1 MVPELINPVLATVV
15 AILAAAV
22 SVALVARRGLARTLV
37 PLSGGL
43 LAGIAAFGLI
53 PELVREIGFSQGLL
67 LVAGGYLALMAFD
80 RFVHPICP
88 SCSHDHDHDRCAT
101 SSDGL
106 ALHGFAGPL
115 LTAAAVHAFLDGWG
129 LVTVGLAAKDLP
141 HAGSAV
147 AAAVMLHKV
156 PEGLALGAI
165 VRAAVG
171 RPVKAVALVGLAE
184 LATIAGGA
192 FGFWLTPAAW
202 LSYPL
207 ALAGG
212 TFLFL
217 GVHAIHG
224 DWKRRGATTALVPA
238 LAGAAGAAL
247 LQQGVRMAVR

>member
-1 MVPELINPVLATVV
+1 MIPDLLQLPVLATAV
-15 AILAAAV
+15 AILSAAA
-22 SVALVARRGLARTLV
+22 SVALLGKRGLARTLV

-53 PELVREIGFSQGLL
+53 PEIVREIGLVNGIL
-67 LVAGGYLALMAFD
+67 LVGAGYLVLMAFD
-80 RFVHPICP
+80 RFVYPICP
-88 SCSHDHDHDRCAT
+88 SCAHDHDHDGCPT
-101 SSDGL
+101 S
-106 ALHGFAGPL
+106 LHGFAGPL
-115 LTAAAVHAFLDGWG
+115 LTAAAVHALLDGWG
-129 LVTVGLAAKDLP
+129 LVTVRLASADLP
-141 HAGSAV
+141 AAGSAV
-147 AAAVMLHKV
+147 AIAVLLHKI

-171 RPVKAVALVGLAE
+171 RPVRAIALCALAE
-184 LATIAGGA
+184 TATIAGGA
-192 FGFWLTPAAW
+192 AGLWLTPAAW
-202 LSYPL
+202 LNFPL
-207 ALAGG
+207 ALAAG